1 MGFFLNK
8 KRDSETVLDVDVQ
21 KDKDV
26 RRTRV
31 SAISSKDQTVYQST
45 RISKDILSELTQATD
60 KFKAIDTI
68 VNKTPDGKT
77 ALNVYVTFT
86 NRGGEYKFYHPKT
99 GKRNKKPDSDF
110 LKWRE
115 RVGFNNGSGLD
126 GIMDILARS
135 AYTRGGMAF
144 EIIVSS
150 DMSTIEDI
158 AVVDPATFESFEW
171 IESEG
176 RYAIYQKREDGKK
189 VDLYSGNFIYFP
201 YQPNVGSPVGTL
213 KFEPAISAMTTYY
226 QHIIDSTVVLNRIGY
241 PKYDVSINA
250 QAVLDSASASEKSTF
265 DDRMNLMNSAFDDTA
280 GNMASIGRD
289 SDIIHFDH
297 TNISTIGGSMSSGID
312 VRAWLD
318 VDEPL
323 ICNSFCLQPIMMGRQ
338 KEGSYALG
346 SATFKAFVDG
356 VESTT
361 KDLKRANEYIANMWA
376 RLNGY
381 NVVCEFEATP
391 LDWMKEV
398 DRWEAKLKEQ
408 EFFRRSEEYGYI
420 DKDHASVR
428 LHNVE
433 KSTGTTKDDMFEFL
447 QYQYE
452 TESIVEDVVVKEPV
466 VEKEQKED
474 DE

>member
-1 MGFFLNK
+1 MGLFSNK
-8 KRDSETVLDVDVQ
+8 NNGSGTAVNVDVQ
-21 KDKDV
+21 KDKDI

-31 SAISSKDQTVYQST
+31 SAVSSRDQTLYQST
-45 RISKDILSELTQATD
+45 RISKDILTELTQATD

-99 GKRNKKPDSDF
+99 GKRNKKPDADF
-110 LKWRE
+110 RKWRE
-115 RVGFNNGSGLD
+115 RIGYNNGSGLD
-126 GIMDILARS
+126 GIMDVLARS
-135 AYTRGGMAF
+135 AYTRGGIAF
-144 EIIVSS
+144 EVIVSD
-150 DMSTIEDI
+150 DMKTINDI
-158 AVVDPATFESFEW
+158 AVVDPASFQSFEW

-176 RYAIYQKREDGKK
+176 RYAIYQKREDAKK
-189 VDLYSGNFIYFP
+189 VDLYSGNFVYFP

-241 PKYDVSINA
+241 PKYDVAINA
-250 QAVLDSASASEKSTF
+250 QAILDSASASEKATF

-297 TNISTIGGSMSSGID
+297 TEIKTIGGSAGSGID

-318 VDEPL
+318 VDVPL
-323 ICNSFCLQPIMMGRQ
+323 VCNSFCLQPIMMGRQ

-356 VESTT
+356 VESTS
-361 KDLKRANEYIANMWA
+361 KDLKRANEYIANIWA

-381 NVVCEFEATP
+381 NVVCEFEPTP

-398 DRWEAKLKEQ
+398 DRWEARLKEQ

-420 DKDHASVR
+420 DKDRAAIR

-433 KSTGTTKDDMFEFL
+433 KATGTTKPDMFEFL
-447 QYQYE
+447 EHQYE
-452 TESIVEDVVVKEPV
+452 TATTVEEVVVEEPKT
-466 VEKEQKED
+466 ELEPKED